1 MNKISISL
9 FFLFT
14 ILGYYGQE
22 KLTNKKGSEYEFE
35 VVKELEANPVQNQN
49 RTGTCWSFSSLSFL
63 NRSFKDWVRVLI
75 ISQKCILLEML
86 TSEKQRII

>member
-35 VVKELEANPVQNQN
+35 VVKELEANP
-49 RTGTCWSFSSLSFL
+49 C
-63 NRSFKDWVRVLI
+63 
-75 ISQKCILLEML
+75 LLY
-86 TSEKQRII
+86 TSPSPRD

>member
-14 ILGYYGQE
+14 ILSYHGQE

-35 VVKELEANPVQNQN
+35 VVKELERTLFKIKIEQEPVGVFLLF
-49 RTGTCWSFSSLSFL
+49 RFL

>member
-35 VVKELEANPVQNQN
+35 VVKELKQTLFKIKIEQEHVGVFLLF
-49 RTGTCWSFSSLSFL
+49 RFL
-63 NRSFKDWVRVLI
+63 NPSCRD
-75 ISQKCILLEML
+75 
-86 TSEKQRII
+86 